1 MKYRIV
7 SLGCPKNLVDAEYMA
22 GRLDAAGHELSDDAP
37 LVVVNTCA
45 FVAEACSES
54 IETIL
59 AEAGKGGGGK
69 LVVTGCLVDRY
80 GEKLRELLPEVDL
93 FLTRDA
99 CGDAGRIVTAK
110 GFFARDAAGQAGG
123 REDGVCGPSPRK
135 VLTPTPTTYLRIQ
148 DGCDNRCSYCT
159 IPSIRGPLKSRPIDE
174 IEEEFGRL
182 LEAGFREFNVI
193 GQDTTAYG
201 KDRGADIKGLLKRL
215 LAVEGDYFLR
225 LLYLHPKG
233 IDDALLELIAGDER
247 MIPYLDVPIQHSEDA
262 ILASMNRGYSKK
274 DLAAIFGKI
283 RSIMADSVLRT
294 TVMVGYPGEGPDH
307 FQALCDFIS
316 EWEFDNLGAFA
327 YSREEGTPAARLKGQ
342 VRKGVKKERY
352 MRVMELQGEIS
363 KKRLKRLKG
372 RTVKVV
378 VEAREADAMTGRL
391 LLQAPDIDGIAFIKG
406 ACAVGEIRAGVV
418 TATTDYDVVVELR
431 RG

>member
-7 SLGCPKNLVDAEYMA
+7 SLGCPKNLVDAEHMA
-22 GRLDAAGHELSDDAP
+22 GRLDAAGHELAEDAP

-54 IETIL
+54 IDTIL
-59 AEAGKGGGGK
+59 AEARKAGGGR

-80 GEKLRELLPEVDL
+80 GEKLRDLLPEVDL
-93 FLTRDA
+93 FLGKDA
-99 CGDAGRIVTAK
+99 CGDAGRIVTGK
-110 GFFARDAAGQAGG
+110 GFFG
-123 REDGVCGPSPRK
+123 RGAVPCAPSPRK
-135 VLTPTPTTYLRIQ
+135 VLTPLPTAYLRIQ

-159 IPSIRGPLKSRPIDE
+159 IPSIRGPLRSRAVDD
-174 IEEEFGRL
+174 IEEEFRRL

-201 KDRGADIKGLLKRL
+201 KDRGADIKALLRRL

-247 MIPYLDVPIQHSEDA
+247 IVPYLDVPIQHSEDA
-262 ILASMNRGYSKK
+262 ILASMNRGYTRK
-274 DLAAIFGKI
+274 DLAHIFGKI
-283 RSIMADSVLRT
+283 RSIMADPVLRT

-307 FQALCDFIS
+307 FQALCAFIS

-327 YSREEGTPAARLKGQ
+327 YSREEGTQAARMKGH

-352 MRVMELQGEIS
+352 GKVMELQREIS
-363 KKRLKRLKG
+363 KKRLKRLCG

-378 VEAREADAMTGRL
+378 VEAAEADAMAGRL

-406 ACAVGEIRAGVV
+406 ACAVGEIRTGVV